1 MNLKYYIKIIRLHH
15 WIKNLFIFIPLVFA
29 GELFNLDKFNQTFLV
44 TFCFCLV
51 TGFVYILNDIFDRE
65 YDKSHPSKKFRPIAA
80 GQIAVKN
87 AIAFGFILLSI
98 GFVIIAFYKSELIFL
113 FALYVV
119 LNIGYSIKVK
129 AFQ

>member
-1 MNLKYYIKIIRLHH
+1 MIFLIGNTIK
-15 WIKNLFIFIPLVFA
+15 A
-29 GELFNLDKFNQTFLV
+29 
-44 TFCFCLV
+44 
-51 TGFVYILNDIFDRE
+51 ILQ
-65 YDKSHPSKKFRPIAA
+65 KFRPIAA

-129 AFQ
+129 NRSNN